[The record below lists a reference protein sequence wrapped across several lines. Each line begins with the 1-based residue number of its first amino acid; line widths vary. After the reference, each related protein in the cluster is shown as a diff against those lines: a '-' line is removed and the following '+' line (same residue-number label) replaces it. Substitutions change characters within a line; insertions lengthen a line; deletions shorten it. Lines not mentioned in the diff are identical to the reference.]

1 MGSDASSLPAQ
12 FGVFLETV
20 PDAAVVADR
29 QGRMVLVNAQA
40 AALFGFDQ
48 AELVGQPVEMLIP
61 PRFRGPHAGHRES
74 YFLDPRARAMGA
86 AGQLELHGLRKDG
99 SEFPAEI
106 SLSPL
111 RTAAGTFAVTAIRDV
126 TARRKV
132 DAKFRALLEASPD
145 AMVIADRQGRI
156 ALVNARA
163 EHLFGRAREELLGQ
177 PVEILVPER
186 YRRAHR
192 EHRARY
198 SENPRPRPMGAGGLE
213 LFGLHRDGTE
223 FPVEISL
230 GPLETEDGVLS
241 ITAIRDVT
249 ERKRVEQ
256 ERARLHAEVEGARD
270 LLRRE
275 LDTQSRDLDV
285 LARDLAARKR
295 DLEAALDAARASR
308 DEADRA
314 NRVKGD
320 FLALVSHELRTP
332 LSALLL
338 QVDRLAQDP
347 LPSARART
355 ALPRLT
361 AASHRLTA
369 LVEALLAHSRVASGR
384 VEPRREPVDL
394 GRVVDEVVW
403 ELRPLAEHKGLALRA
418 QTPGDL
424 APVETDPAL
433 VRVVLANL
441 VGNAVKFTLSGE
453 IAVTVAGGAGDQA
466 ISVSDTGPG
475 IPDAERDRIFQPFE
489 HLDPIRAKHLPGV
502 GLGLALVREICS
514 ALGARV
520 ELRSEVGAGS
530 TFTVRFPVAP
540 AERSGVSRGAPASR
554 A

>member
-40 AALFGFDQ
+40 AALFGFEP
-48 AELVGQPVEMLIP
+48 AELVGKPVEMLIP
-61 PRFRGPHAGHRES
+61 PRFRGPHAGHREG
-74 YFLDPRARAMGA
+74 YFLDPRTRAMGA

-111 RTAAGTFAVTAIRDV
+111 RTAAGTFA
-126 TARRKV
+126 
-132 DAKFRALLEASPD
+132 
-145 AMVIADRQGRI
+145 M
-156 ALVNARA
+156 
-163 EHLFGRAREELLGQ
+163 
-177 PVEILVPER
+177 
-186 YRRAHR
+186 
-192 EHRARY
+192 
-198 SENPRPRPMGAGGLE
+198 
-213 LFGLHRDGTE
+213 
-223 FPVEISL
+223 
-230 GPLETEDGVLS
+230 
-241 ITAIRDVT
+241 TAIRDVT

-275 LDTQSRDLDV
+275 LDTQSRDLEA

-295 DLEAALDAARASR
+295 DLEAALDTARASR
-308 DEADRA
+308 DEANRA
-314 NRVKGD
+314 NRVKSD

-361 AASHRLTA
+361 AASQRLTA

-394 GRVVDEVVW
+394 GRMVEEVVW
-403 ELRPLAEHKGLALRA
+403 ELRPLAEHKGLALRSR
-418 QTPGDL
+418 TPGVL

-453 IAVTVAGGAGDQA
+453 VAVTVAGGAGDQA

-475 IPDAERDRIFQPFE
+475 IPDAERDRIFEPFE

-540 AERSGVSRGAPASR
+540 VERSGVPGRREG
-554 A
+554 